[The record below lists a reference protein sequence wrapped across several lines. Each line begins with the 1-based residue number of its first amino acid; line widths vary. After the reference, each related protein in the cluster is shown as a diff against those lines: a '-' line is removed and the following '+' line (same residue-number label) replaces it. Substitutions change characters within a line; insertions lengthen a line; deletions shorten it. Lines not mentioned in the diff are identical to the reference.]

1 MVFVRFTLGSPE
13 GEWHFKG
20 LAVSPSS
27 QQEGWMNADLCHVT
41 YTICGKRLKVE
52 KTVSLSDM
60 NPKLIV
66 TRADARNGSVD
77 V

>member
-1 MVFVRFTLGSPE
+1 
-13 GEWHFKG
+13 
-20 LAVSPSS
+20 
-27 QQEGWMNADLCHVT
+27 MNADLCHVT